1 MANHRPKRVL
11 LVDDHPVF
19 RFGLKA
25 LLDTLPDLEVIGE
38 VEEGEAAQRA
48 AQELSPDIILM
59 DVNMPGLNGIE
70 ATRRILQADPQIAIL
85 VVTMFDNDAV
95 FDAMQAGARGYL
107 LKGAHPEETIRAIQ
121 AVANGESIFSPKVA
135 ERLIG
140 YFAQRSAGTFAGV
153 FPGLTDREREILA
166 LLAKGLTNQA
176 IAERLYLSVKTVRN
190 LASSIYSKLQVVD
203 REEAIQRAR
212 EAGF

>member
-1 MANHRPKRVL
+1 MSAHNRKRIL
-11 LVDDHPVF
+11 IVDDHPVF

-25 LLDTLPDLEVIGE
+25 LLDTLPDLEVVGE
-38 VEEGEAAQRA
+38 VEEGEAALSA
-48 AQELSPDIILM
+48 VAQLSPDIILM

-70 ATRRILQADPQIAIL
+70 ATRRILQADPKIAIL
-85 VVTMFDNDAV
+85 IVTMFDNDAV

-121 AVANGESIFSPKVA
+121 AVTNGESIFSPKVA

-140 YFAQRSAGTFAGV
+140 YFANRSTGIVSGL
-153 FPGLTDREREILA
+153 FPGLTEREREILA
-166 LLAKGLTNQA
+166 LLAKGLSNNA

-190 LASSIYSKLQVVD
+190 LVSSIYSKLHVAD
-203 REEAIQRAR
+203 REEAIQRAK
-212 EAGF
+212 EAGL